1 MREPDPTPRPF
12 RSRVLGTLLTV
23 VGVATAVTLALILLL
38 WWGQERVVFQPSG
51 PPWPD
56 VGRTARIE
64 YTADDGTRLFA
75 YLIGDAER
83 AARRSGARLV
93 IVFHGNADL
102 AAWQVPWAEELSRR
116 TGARVLL
123 AEYRGYG
130 GLTGAPTYEGTRR
143 DARAAWSVARDTLGV
158 APQEIA
164 LYGHSLGSAVATE
177 LAASLPEGE
186 RPHALVLQ
194 SPFTSVR
201 DMARGIVFRP
211 ALLAW
216 RVIARVHWDTE
227 AKVRGMRTPV
237 WVAHGT
243 TDFVVPVRM
252 GHRVHEAAAVK
263 GDLLVVEGAGHNDV
277 EPVAGERYWAWIEGA
292 LGPR

>member
-1 MREPDPTPRPF
+1 MI
-12 RSRVLGTLLTV
+12 GTLLTV
-23 VGVATAVTLALILLL
+23 AGAAAAITLLLILLL
-38 WWGQERVVFQPSG
+38 WWGQERVVFQPPG
-51 PPWPD
+51 PPHPD
-56 VGRTARIE
+56 AGRTTRID
-64 YTADDGTRLFA
+64 YVADDGARLFA
-75 YLIGDAER
+75 YLVGDAER
-83 AARRSGARLV
+83 AAQRTGARLV

-116 TGARVLL
+116 TGVRVLL

-130 GLTGAPTYEGTRR
+130 GLAGAPTYEGTRL
-143 DARAAWSVARDTLGV
+143 DARAAWSVARDTLGA
-158 APQEIA
+158 APREIA
-164 LYGHSLGSAVATE
+164 LFGHSLGSAVATE

-216 RVIARVHWDTE
+216 RAIARVHWDSE
-227 AKVRGMRTPV
+227 AKVRALQLPV

-243 TDFVVPVRM
+243 SDFVVPVRM
-252 GHRVHEAAAVK
+252 GRRVHEAAAMK
-263 GDLLVVEGAGHNDV
+263 GELLVVEGAGHNDV
-277 EPVAGERYWAWIEGA
+277 ALVAGARYWTWLEGA
-292 LGPR
+292 IGGR

>member
-1 MREPDPTPRPF
+1 MIR
-12 RSRVLGTLLTV
+12 TLLTV
-23 VGVATAVTLALILLL
+23 AGIAAALTLALILLL
-38 WWGQERVVFQPSG
+38 WWGQERVVFQPPG

-56 VGRTARIE
+56 AGRTARIE
-64 YTADDGTRLFA
+64 YAADDGTRLFA
-75 YLIGDAER
+75 YLVGDAAR
-83 AARRSGARLV
+83 AARRAGARLV

-130 GLTGAPTYEGTRR
+130 GLAGAPSYDGTRR
-143 DARAAWSVARDTLGV
+143 DARAAWSVARDTLG
-158 APQEIA
+158 AQPQEIA
-164 LYGHSLGSAVATE
+164 LFGHSLGSAVATE
-177 LAASLPEGE
+177 LAASLPDAE

-216 RVIARVHWDTE
+216 RAIARVHWDSE
-227 AKVRGMRTPV
+227 AKVRTLPIPV

-243 TDFVVPVRM
+243 DDFVVPVRM
-252 GHRVHEAAAVK
+252 GRRVHGAAAMQ
-263 GDLLVVEGAGHNDV
+263 GELLIVEGAGHNDV
-277 EPVAGERYWAWIEGA
+277 EAVARERYWAWLERAIDV
-292 LGPR
+292 R